1 MTGAVEGLLS
11 FVAAATFGLLF
22 GVPRPELVW
31 GGLVGAAGWLVYRGL
46 MAVAVGPLGAV
57 FAASFL
63 VAALSQL
70 LAVRRRVPVLLFAV
84 PGIIP
89 LVPGGLAYRT
99 MLAFFHGEYAGGLAV
114 GAQTLLF
121 AGAIA
126 AGLLLWTAL
135 FTAFRRRGA
144 HARTGA

>member
-11 FVAAATFGLLF
+11 FVAAASFGMLF
-22 GVPRPELVW
+22 GVPRAELVW

-46 MAVAVGPLGAV
+46 MAMGMGLLGAI

-70 LAVRRRVPVLLFAV
+70 LAVRRRVPVTLFVV

-114 GAQTLLF
+114 GAQTLLS

-126 AGLLLWTAL
+126 AGLSLWTAL
-135 FTAFRRRGA
+135 FAAVRRRGP
-144 HARTGA
+144 HARTRA